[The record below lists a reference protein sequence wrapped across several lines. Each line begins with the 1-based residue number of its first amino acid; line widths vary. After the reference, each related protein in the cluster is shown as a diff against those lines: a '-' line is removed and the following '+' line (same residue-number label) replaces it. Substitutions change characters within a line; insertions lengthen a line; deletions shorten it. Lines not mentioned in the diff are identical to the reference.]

1 MLRSN
6 VRSPF
11 CGMQEASQ
19 QAAISSLNAQLA
31 AQQQSVT
38 ALQQGQTTTQ
48 QGVTALGPT
57 LSGMQQRLDTITY
70 HTITNQVCQCARL
83 YVSS

>member
-1 MLRSN
+1 
-6 VRSPF
+6 VHSPF

-38 ALQQGQTTTQ
+38 ALQQG
-48 QGVTALGPT
+48 VTALGPT
-57 LSGMQQRLDTITY
+57 LSGMQQRLDTIT
-70 HTITNQVCQCARL
+70 NQVCQCARL